1 MQMPVSQAIPG
12 IAPSQQG
19 YAPQMVTRSTQ
30 RIMSQPS
37 ASGFAQPVNL
47 PPRVVQQVMMPA
59 GVVAAPVMPSR
70 ENSGFLPGVAMN
82 PVSPVRSVV
91 VMNGH
96 GGTPRL
102 ASNPTSPH
110 SANSPVSVRSPTLPV
125 YSGSMKAAMPT
136 GSIPN
141 SQKVVY
147 VSSVSQAQAAP
158 PLVSIAPAQSLP
170 PQTETVP
177 VATAQSL
184 PPPTETVSLAAAQS
198 LPPPTKT
205 AAPAN
210 KYVAA
215 VAPKP
220 QTAEPDGA
228 VFKEVVRT
236 FQPGALGVAADY
248 ERGEVGQVNAG
259 QCLRHGVQMG
269 WFFHKL
275 DGQPYSEDLL
285 DAKVAG
291 TSAYEVTFLAAA

>member
-1 MQMPVSQAIPG
+1 MQMPISQTIPG
-12 IAPSQQG
+12 MAPPQQG

-59 GVVAAPVMPSR
+59 GVVAAPVMPTR

-82 PVSPVRSVV
+82 PASPVRV

-96 GGTPRL
+96 GGTPRVV
-102 ASNPTSPH
+102 SNPTSPH
-110 SANSPVSVRSPTLPV
+110 SANSPVSVHSPTV
-125 YSGSMKAAMPT
+125 YSGSMKAPMPT

-147 VSSVSQAQAAP
+147 VQAQGAP
-158 PLVSIAPAQSLP
+158 PLVSVPTA
-170 PQTETVP
+170 TVP
-177 VATAQSL
+177 VAAAQSL
-184 PPPTETVSLAAAQS
+184 PPPTETVFVAPAQS
-198 LPPPTKT
+198 LPPPTET
-205 AAPAN
+205 AAPAH
-210 KYVAA
+210 KYVAV
-215 VAPKP
+215 VAAQP
-220 QTAEPDGA
+220 QTTEPDGA

-236 FQPGALGVAADY
+236 FQPGPLGVAADY

-291 TSAYEVTFLAAA
+291 TSAYEVTFLAA